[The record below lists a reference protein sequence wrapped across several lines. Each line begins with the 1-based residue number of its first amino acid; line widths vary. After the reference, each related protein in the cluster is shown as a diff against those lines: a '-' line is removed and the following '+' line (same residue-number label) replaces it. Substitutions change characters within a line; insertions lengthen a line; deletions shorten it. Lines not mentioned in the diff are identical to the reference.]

1 MYPGTISDMH
11 MMTLRSTEIARMR
24 CAPIA
29 HVGPMSMHPCR
40 HVGPCFMFMFMFM
53 CSCKHVHGSMFIFMQ
68 HDRARVECIDP
79 DSFRCSAYA

>member
-29 HVGPMSMHPCR
+29 HVGPMSMSMSPCR
-40 HVGPCFMFMFMFM
+40 AMLHVHVHVHVFMQA
-53 CSCKHVHGSMFIFMQ
+53 CSCSMFIFMQ

>member
-53 CSCKHVHGSMFIFMQ
+53 CSCKHVHGSMSLPNVHIAD
-68 HDRARVECIDP
+68 HRAHLTFNVDLIVA
-79 DSFRCSAYA
+79 F